1 MNIKRKYA
9 ISVDK
14 NRILYFNQ
22 EGEKNIAVYEMQ
34 DISNATLF
42 SSKQEVLDTIKGLTS
57 PSETEWEYSQYYA
70 FDRIDIVDITM
81 MYRVMD
87 REDWIEKKRIE
98 N

>member
-42 SSKQEVLDTIKGLTS
+42 SSKQEVLNTIKGLTS

-87 REDWIEKKRIE
+87 REDWIEKERVE

>member
-42 SSKQEVLDTIKGLTS
+42 SSKQEVLNTIKGLTS
-57 PSETEWEYSQYYA
+57 LSETEWEYSQYYA
-70 FDRIDIVDITM
+70 FDRIDIVNITM

-87 REDWIEKKRIE
+87 RNDWIEKERIE

>member
-22 EGEKNIAVYEMQ
+22 EGEKNIAVYEMS

-42 SSKQEVLDTIKGLTS
+42 SSKQEVLNTIKGLTS

-87 REDWIEKKRIE
+87 RNDWIEKERVE

>member
-1 MNIKRKYA
+1 M
-9 ISVDK
+9 S
-14 NRILYFNQ
+14 
-22 EGEKNIAVYEMQ
+22 

-42 SSKQEVLDTIKGLTS
+42 SSKQEVLNTIKGLTS
-57 PSETEWEYSQYYA
+57 PSETEWEYSQYYS

-87 REDWIEKKRIE
+87 RNDWIEKERVE

>member
-22 EGEKNIAVYEMQ
+22 EDKNFIAVYEMQ

-42 SSKQEVLDTIKGLTS
+42 LSKEDALDTIKGLTS
-57 PSETEWEYSQYYA
+57 PSESEWEYSQYYA

-81 MYRVMD
+81 MYKLMD
-87 REDWIEKKRIE
+87 RKDWIEEERIE

>member
-22 EGEKNIAVYEMQ
+22 EGEKNIAVYEMS

-42 SSKQEVLDTIKGLTS
+42 SSKQEVLNTIKGLTS

-81 MYRVMD
+81 IYRVMD
-87 REDWIEKKRIE
+87 RKDWIEEERIE

>member
-1 MNIKRKYA
+1 MN
-9 ISVDK
+9 K
-14 NRILYFNQ
+14 NRILFFEQ
-22 EGEKNIAVYEMQ
+22 FDEKIIDVYEMQ

-42 SSKQEVLDTIKGLTS
+42 SSKEDALDTIKGLTS
-57 PSETEWEYSQYYA
+57 PSESKWEYSQYYA

-87 REDWIEKKRIE
+87 RNDWIEKERVE

>member
-42 SSKQEVLDTIKGLTS
+42 SSKEEVLNTIKGLTS
-57 PSETEWEYSQYYA
+57 PSETEWEYSQYYS

-87 REDWIEKKRIE
+87 RNDWIEKERVE
-98 N
+98 S

>member
-9 ISVDK
+9 ICVDK

-42 SSKQEVLDTIKGLTS
+42 SSKQEVLNTIKGLTS

-87 REDWIEKKRIE
+87 RNDWIEKERVE

>member
-9 ISVDK
+9 ICVDK

-42 SSKQEVLDTIKGLTS
+42 SSKQEVLNTIKGLTS

-87 REDWIEKKRIE
+87 RNDWIEEERIE

>member
-22 EGEKNIAVYEMQ
+22 EGEKNIAVYEMS

-87 REDWIEKKRIE
+87 RNDWIEKERVE

>member
-42 SSKQEVLDTIKGLTS
+42 SSKQEVLNTIKGLVS
-57 PSETEWEYSQYYA
+57 PSEAEWEYSQYYA

-87 REDWIEKKRIE
+87 REDWIEEKRIE

>member
-9 ISVDK
+9 ICVDK

-22 EGEKNIAVYEMQ
+22 EGEKNIAVYEMS

-42 SSKQEVLDTIKGLTS
+42 SSKQEVLNTIKGLTS

-87 REDWIEKKRIE
+87 RNDWIEKERVE

>member
-9 ISVDK
+9 ICVDK
-14 NRILYFNQ
+14 NRILFFEQ
-22 EGEKNIAVYEMQ
+22 FDEKIIDVYEMQ

-42 SSKQEVLDTIKGLTS
+42 SSKEDALDTIKGLTS
-57 PSETEWEYSQYYA
+57 PSESKWEYSQYYA

-87 REDWIEKKRIE
+87 RNDWIEKERVE

>member
-9 ISVDK
+9 ICVDK
-14 NRILYFNQ
+14 NRILFLDQ
-22 EGEKNIAVYEMQ
+22 LDERIISVYEMS

-42 SSKQEVLDTIKGLTS
+42 SSKQDVLDAIRGLTT

-87 REDWIEKKRIE
+87 RNDWIEKERVE

>member
-22 EGEKNIAVYEMQ
+22 EGEKNIAVYEMS

-42 SSKQEVLDTIKGLTS
+42 SSKQEVLNTIKGLTS

-87 REDWIEKKRIE
+87 RNDWIEKERAE

>member
-22 EGEKNIAVYEMQ
+22 EGEKNIAVYEMS

-42 SSKQEVLDTIKGLTS
+42 SSKQEVLNTIKGLTS

-87 REDWIEKKRIE
+87 REDWIEKERVE

>member
-9 ISVDK
+9 ICVDK
-14 NRILYFNQ
+14 NRILFLDQ
-22 EGEKNIAVYEMQ
+22 LDEKIISVYEMS
-34 DISNATLF
+34 DISNATL
-42 SSKQEVLDTIKGLTS
+42 SNSKQDVLDAIKGLTT

-87 REDWIEKKRIE
+87 RNDWIEKERVE

>member
-22 EGEKNIAVYEMQ
+22 EGEKNIAVYEMS

-42 SSKQEVLDTIKGLTS
+42 SSKQEVLNTIKGLTS
-57 PSETEWEYSQYYA
+57 PSETEWEYGQYYT
-70 FDRIDIVDITM
+70 FDKIDIVDITM

-87 REDWIEKKRIE
+87 REDWIEKEKVE

>member
-9 ISVDK
+9 ICVDK

>member
-22 EGEKNIAVYEMQ
+22 EGEKNIAVYEMS

-42 SSKQEVLDTIKGLTS
+42 SSKEDVLDTIKGLTS

-81 MYRVMD
+81 MYQVMD

>member
-34 DISNATLF
+34 DISNATF
-42 SSKQEVLDTIKGLTS
+42 FNSKQDVLDTIKGLTS

-81 MYRVMD
+81 MYQVMD

>member
-9 ISVDK
+9 ICVDK
-14 NRILYFNQ
+14 NRILFFEQFN
-22 EGEKNIAVYEMQ
+22 EKIIDVYEMQ

-42 SSKQEVLDTIKGLTS
+42 SSKEDALDTIKGLTS
-57 PSETEWEYSQYYA
+57 PSESKWEYSQYYA

-87 REDWIEKKRIE
+87 RNDWIEKERVE

>member
-9 ISVDK
+9 ICVDK

-42 SSKQEVLDTIKGLTS
+42 SSKQEVLNTIKGLTS
-57 PSETEWEYSQYYA
+57 PSETEWEYSQYYVL
-70 FDRIDIVDITM
+70 DRIDIIDITM
-81 MYRVMD
+81 MYQVMD
-87 REDWIEKKRIE
+87 RNDWIEKERVE

>member
-9 ISVDK
+9 ICVDK

-22 EGEKNIAVYEMQ
+22 EGEKYIAVYEMS
-34 DISNATLF
+34 DISNATF
-42 SSKQEVLDTIKGLTS
+42 FNSKQDALDTIKCLTNL
-57 PSETEWEYSQYYA
+57 PETEWEYSQYYA

-87 REDWIEKKRIE
+87 RNDWIEKERVE

>member
-9 ISVDK
+9 ICVDK

-22 EGEKNIAVYEMQ
+22 EGEKNIAVYEMS

-42 SSKQEVLDTIKGLTS
+42 SSKQEVLNTIKGLTS
-57 PSETEWEYSQYYA
+57 PSETEWEYGQYYT
-70 FDRIDIVDITM
+70 FDKIDIVDITM

-87 REDWIEKKRIE
+87 REDWIEKERVE

>member
-42 SSKQEVLDTIKGLTS
+42 SSKQEVLNTIKGLTS

-87 REDWIEKKRIE
+87 RNDWIEKERVE

>member
-57 PSETEWEYSQYYA
+57 PSETEWEYGQYYD
-70 FDRIDIVDITM
+70 FNKIDIVDITM

-87 REDWIEKKRIE
+87 REDWIEKERVE

>member
-42 SSKQEVLDTIKGLTS
+42 PSKEDVLNTIKGLTS

-81 MYRVMD
+81 IYRVMD
-87 REDWIEKKRIE
+87 RKDWIEEERIE

>member
-22 EGEKNIAVYEMQ
+22 EGEKNIAVYEMS

-42 SSKQEVLDTIKGLTS
+42 SSKQEVLNTIKGLTS
-57 PSETEWEYSQYYA
+57 PSETEWEYSQYYV

-87 REDWIEKKRIE
+87 RNDWIEKERVE

>member
-9 ISVDK
+9 ICADK
-14 NRILYFNQ
+14 NRILFFEQ
-22 EGEKNIAVYEMQ
+22 FDEKIIDVYEMQ

-42 SSKQEVLDTIKGLTS
+42 SSKEDALDTIKGLTS
-57 PSETEWEYSQYYA
+57 PSESKWEYSQYYA

-87 REDWIEKKRIE
+87 RNDWIEKERVE